1 MHATIS
7 LLQAIVLGLVQGFTE
22 LFPISSLGHGVLI
35 PALLG
40 WHNLAAHTNFFL
52 VFLVG
57 THVGT
62 SIGLLYYYRA
72 TWISLF
78 QGVFRQLGQTKNQGI
93 GSLWKLN
100 DQRINP
106 YYRLFVMLL
115 IGTIPVGL
123 VGVVFEH
130 KLRTLFAKPLDAAIF
145 LTINGFILLLAEY
158 LRTNRGRRVK
168 EKSVNQLG
176 AGNVLVVG
184 GSQILALFAG
194 ISRSGVTMVSGLTTG
209 LSHEEAANFSFLL
222 ATPVILLAGLYK
234 LPSLL
239 GTLGHGVR
247 TQTLIGALC
256 ALVASYIS
264 VRFLTKWFTTKTLKP
279 FGIYCLVFG
288 AICIVRFV

>member
-35 PALLG
+35 PALFG

-62 SIGLLYYYRA
+62 SIGLLYFYRA
-72 TWISLF
+72 TWISVLR
-78 QGVFRQLGQTKNQGI
+78 GVGHQLGQSRAKGI
-93 GSLWKLN
+93 SSLWRLN
-100 DQRINP
+100 DQAINP
-106 YYRLFVMLL
+106 YYRLFIMLI
-115 IGTIPVGL
+115 IGTVPVGL
-123 VGVVFEH
+123 VGIVFEH
-130 KLRTLFAKPLDAAIF
+130 KLRSLFAKPLDAAIF
-145 LTINGFILLLAEY
+145 LTLNGLILLFAEW
-158 LRTNRGRRVK
+158 LRKNRGRRVT
-168 EKSVNQLG
+168 ELTVSQLKPR
-176 AGNVLVVG
+176 NVLFVG

-194 ISRSGVTMVSGLTTG
+194 ISRSGVTMVSGLTAG
-209 LSHEEAANFSFLL
+209 LSHEESANFSFLL

-239 GTLGHGVR
+239 GSLGQGVR
-247 TQTLIGALC
+247 TQTLVGALC
-256 ALVASYIS
+256 ALIASYIS

-279 FGIYCLVFG
+279 FGLYCLLFG
-288 AICIVRFV
+288 FFCVIRFA

>member
-1 MHATIS
+1 MHATIT

-22 LFPISSLGHGVLI
+22 LFPVSSLGHGVLI
-35 PALLG
+35 PALFG

-72 TWISLF
+72 TWISVF
-78 QGVFRQLGQTKNQGI
+78 QGFFRQLAQSRTQGVA
-93 GSLWKLN
+93 SLWRLN
-100 DQRINP
+100 APGVNP

-130 KLRTLFAKPLDAAIF
+130 KLRTLFSKPLDAAIF
-145 LTINGFILLLAEY
+145 LSVNGFILLFAEY

-168 EKSVNQLG
+168 EKTVNQLSIR
-176 AGNVLVVG
+176 NVLFVG

-194 ISRSGVTMVSGLTTG
+194 ISRSGVTMVSGLTAG
-209 LSHEEAANFSFLL
+209 LSHEESANFSFLL

-239 GTLGHGVR
+239 GTLGQGVR

-256 ALVASYIS
+256 ALVGSYIS
-264 VRFLTKWFTTKTLKP
+264 VRFLTRWFTTKTLKP
-279 FGIYCLVFG
+279 FGIYCLVLG
-288 AICIVRFV
+288 AICIVRFA

>member
-7 LLQAIVLGLVQGFTE
+7 LLQAIVLGLIQGFTE

-40 WHNLAAHTNFFL
+40 WHNLAVHTNFFL

-62 SIGLLYYYRA
+62 AIGLIYYYRA
-72 TWISLF
+72 TWISLV
-78 QGVFRQLGQTKNQGI
+78 QGVFRQLGQSRSQGL
-93 GSLWKLN
+93 GSLWRLN

-106 YYRLFVMLL
+106 YYRLFIMLL
-115 IGTIPVGL
+115 IGAIPVGL

-145 LTINGFILLLAEY
+145 LTLNGFILLFAEY
-158 LRTNRGRRVK
+158 LRTNRAKRVT
-168 EKSVNQLG
+168 EKSVNQLSG
-176 AGNVLVVG
+176 SNVLFIG
-184 GSQILALFAG
+184 ASQILALFAG

-209 LSHEEAANFSFLL
+209 LSHEESANFSFLL

-239 GTLGHGVR
+239 GALGQGVR

-264 VRFLTKWFTTKTLKP
+264 VKFLTKWFTTKTLKP
-279 FGIYCLVFG
+279 FGLYCLIFG
-288 AICIVRFV
+288 AICIVRFA

>member
-7 LLQAIVLGLVQGFTE
+7 LLQAIVLGLVQGLTE

-40 WHNLAAHTNFFL
+40 WNNLAANTNFFL

-62 SIGLLYYYRA
+62 AIGLLFYYRA
-72 TWISLF
+72 TWFSII
-78 QGVFRQLGQTKNQGI
+78 QGVGRQLSQSRQQGLS
-93 GSLWKLN
+93 SLWRLN
-100 DQRINP
+100 GDSVNP

-145 LTINGFILLLAEY
+145 LTLNGFILLFAEY
-158 LRTNRGRRVK
+158 LRKSRGRHVS
-168 EKSVNQLG
+168 EKSVNQLRTS
-176 AGNVLVVG
+176 NVLLIG

-194 ISRSGVTMVSGLTTG
+194 VSRSGVTMVTGLTNG

-234 LPSLL
+234 LPSLFGAL
-239 GTLGHGVR
+239 GQGVR

-264 VRFLTKWFTTKTLKP
+264 VRFLTKWFTTKTLRP
-279 FGIYCLVFG
+279 FGLYCLVIG
-288 AICIVRFV
+288 TICIVRFA

>member
-1 MHATIS
+1 MHATIT

-22 LFPISSLGHGVLI
+22 LFPVSSLGHGVLI
-35 PALLG
+35 PALFG

-72 TWISLF
+72 TWISVF
-78 QGVFRQLGQTKNQGI
+78 QGFIRQLAQSRTQGVA
-93 GSLWKLN
+93 SLWRLN
-100 DQRINP
+100 APGVNP

-145 LTINGFILLLAEY
+145 LTVNGFILLFAEY

-168 EKSVNQLG
+168 EKTVNQLSIR
-176 AGNVLVVG
+176 NVLFVG

-194 ISRSGVTMVSGLTTG
+194 ISRSGVTMVSGLTAG
-209 LSHEEAANFSFLL
+209 LSHEESANFSFLL

-239 GTLGHGVR
+239 GTLGQGVR

-256 ALVASYIS
+256 ALVGSYIS
-264 VRFLTKWFTTKTLKP
+264 VRFLTRWFTTKTLKP
-279 FGIYCLVFG
+279 FGIYCLVLG
-288 AICIVRFV
+288 AICIVRFA

>member
-62 SIGLLYYYRA
+62 SIGLLYFYRA

-78 QGVFRQLGQTKNQGI
+78 LGVFRQLGQTKNQGI

-123 VGVVFEH
+123 VGVAFEH

-288 AICIVRFV
+288 AICIVRFA

>member
-1 MHATIS
+1 MHATIT

-22 LFPISSLGHGVLI
+22 LFPVSSLGHGVLI
-35 PALLG
+35 PALFG

-62 SIGLLYYYRA
+62 SIGLIYYYRA
-72 TWISLF
+72 TWI
-78 QGVFRQLGQTKNQGI
+78 FRQLAQSRTQGVA
-93 GSLWKLN
+93 SLWRLN
-100 DQRINP
+100 APGVNP

-145 LTINGFILLLAEY
+145 LTVNGFILLFAEY

-168 EKSVNQLG
+168 EKTVNQLSIR
-176 AGNVLVVG
+176 NVLFVG

-194 ISRSGVTMVSGLTTG
+194 ISRSGVTMVSGLTAG
-209 LSHEEAANFSFLL
+209 LSHEESANFSFLL

-239 GTLGHGVR
+239 GTLGQGVR

-256 ALVASYIS
+256 ALVGSYIS
-264 VRFLTKWFTTKTLKP
+264 VRFLTRWFTTKTLKP
-279 FGIYCLVFG
+279 FGIYCLVLG
-288 AICIVRFV
+288 AICIVRFA

>member
-1 MHATIS
+1 MHATIT

-22 LFPISSLGHGVLI
+22 LFPVSSLGHGVLI
-35 PALLG
+35 PALFG

-62 SIGLLYYYRA
+62 SIGLIYYYRA
-72 TWISLF
+72 TWISVF
-78 QGVFRQLGQTKNQGI
+78 HGFFRQLAQSRTQGVA
-93 GSLWKLN
+93 SLWRLN
-100 DQRINP
+100 APGVNP
-106 YYRLFVMLL
+106 YYRLFIMLL

-145 LTINGFILLLAEY
+145 LTINGFILLFAEY

-168 EKSVNQLG
+168 EKTVNQLSIR
-176 AGNVLVVG
+176 NVLFVG
-184 GSQILALFAG
+184 SSQILALFAG
-194 ISRSGVTMVSGLTTG
+194 ISRSGVTMVSGLTAG
-209 LSHEEAANFSFLL
+209 LSHEESANFSFLL

-239 GTLGHGVR
+239 GALGQGVR

-256 ALVASYIS
+256 ALVGSYIS
-264 VRFLTKWFTTKTLKP
+264 VRFLTRWFTTKTLKP
-279 FGIYCLVFG
+279 FGIYCLVLG
-288 AICIVRFV
+288 AICVVRFA

>member
-62 SIGLLYYYRA
+62 SIGLLYFYRA

-123 VGVVFEH
+123 VGVAFEH

-288 AICIVRFV
+288 AICIVRFA